1 MVDKTGLNWTV
12 VYGVKVSPFYGDC
25 KDEYK
30 WEAESTH
37 NDPS

>member
-25 KDEYK
+25 KADCGCSNGAGEERGY
-30 WEAESTH
+30 
-37 NDPS
+37 